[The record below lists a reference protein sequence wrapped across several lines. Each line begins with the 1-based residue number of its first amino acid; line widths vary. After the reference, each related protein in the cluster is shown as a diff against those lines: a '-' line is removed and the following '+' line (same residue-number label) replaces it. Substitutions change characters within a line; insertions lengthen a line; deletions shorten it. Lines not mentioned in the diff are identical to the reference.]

1 MKELIIEY
9 AVKLAFLILAAVA
22 TKIIIPAIA
31 AWLKSKTDNQN
42 LITVIDD
49 VENTVKTC
57 VDDLEQT
64 VVSLY
69 KRDGTWNA
77 DTQKIVRDAAVEN
90 IMQNLLDLTKRTLE
104 ANEIDIRRFI
114 EQHIEAYILSKKPTA

>member
-9 AVKLAFLILAAVA
+9 AVKLAFLIIAAIA

-42 LITVIDD
+42 LITIIED

-57 VDDLEQT
+57 VDNLEQT
-64 VVSLY
+64 VVWEY
-69 KRDGTWNA
+69 KNDGTWDA
-77 DTQKIVRDAAVEN
+77 DTQKAVRDAAIEN
-90 IMQNLLDLTKRTLE
+90 VMQNLLDLTKRTLE
-104 ANEIDIRRFI
+104 ANEIDIRKFV
-114 EQHIEAYILSKKPTA
+114 EQHIEAYILSQK